1 MKTVEIN
8 DGEELT
14 DFTVE
19 IDILSELQH
28 PNIVKMLEAFF
39 FQEKLFVSA
48 PSLVHGWTCSHSEL
62 SMCACMCY
70 VVGTSASACVDC
82 GVGALP
88 FSAIVPHSCSLSS
101 ALVEQWTTY
110 LWVS

>member
-48 PSLVHGWTCSHSEL
+48 PSLVHGWSCSHSEL
-62 SMCACMCY
+62 SMCAC
-70 VVGTSASACVDC
+70 VLWLAHLLVHVLIVGLAHYH
-82 GVGALP
+82 
-88 FSAIVPHSCSLSS
+88 FQSLCPT
-101 ALVEQWTTY
+101 AVH
-110 LWVS
+110 